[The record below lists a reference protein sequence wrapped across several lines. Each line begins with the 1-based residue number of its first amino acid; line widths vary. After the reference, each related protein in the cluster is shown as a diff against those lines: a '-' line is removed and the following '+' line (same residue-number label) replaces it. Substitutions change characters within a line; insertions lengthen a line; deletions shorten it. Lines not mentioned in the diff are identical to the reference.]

1 MSSGKCLFLSIS
13 QLCFL
18 CNGLSPQQVGTTWK
32 EGPWQSRLLRANEA
46 WRVVF
51 LFVCLF
57 SGAPSWV
64 NCFKILGFVLISTLR
79 PRAFFWI
86 SCPVMCT
93 VFPTPHT
100 HRHTHTHSQFYHC
113 STQGLLWR
121 FHKVRISICLS
132 FFLIHSPALYS
143 SQSKSDFETGHQ
155 LFLLKSAPFSA
166 WPIAVLGGTEYSDE
180 PRVCPSLWELEHS
193 LMDSPTNYVC
203 DWSEERGLQK

>member
-1 MSSGKCLFLSIS
+1 MDSAPNRLEPHGRKAPDS
-13 QLCFL
+13 QGCWELMRPGGWFFC
-18 CNGLSPQQVGTTWK
+18 
-32 EGPWQSRLLRANEA
+32 
-46 WRVVF
+46 
-51 LFVCLF
+51 LFVCFQVLPHGSTVLKSLVSCWSVHWGPEHS
-57 SGAPSWV
+57 SGSLA
-64 NCFKILGFVLISTLR
+64 L
-79 PRAFFWI
+79 
-86 SCPVMCT
+86 SCALSSPL
-93 VFPTPHT
+93 HT
-100 HRHTHTHSQFYHC
+100 HTDTHTHSQFYHC

-155 LFLLKSAPFSA
+155 LVLLKSAPLSA